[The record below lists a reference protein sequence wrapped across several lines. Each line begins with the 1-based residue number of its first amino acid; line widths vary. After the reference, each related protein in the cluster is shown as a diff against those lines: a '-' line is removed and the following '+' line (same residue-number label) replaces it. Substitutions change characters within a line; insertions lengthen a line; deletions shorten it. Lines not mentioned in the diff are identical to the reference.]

1 MTRRLLIVPAR
12 RGSKRIKNKNI
23 LNFYGKPIIEYGL
36 DVAYKS
42 KLFTTIHI
50 STNDPKINFKYNKNE
65 KNNFL
70 RPNNLSTDKIPLTKV
85 LKFVLNRY
93 EKLGDGYDEIWMMLP
108 CSPLLDKKVLHRAK
122 NLLTKKNC
130 DAFTTVG
137 KSRVPFYWYYR
148 LKNNKLIPFFK
159 NYINRPSQ
167 SLPNTYY
174 EIGILAGWKTKYFK
188 KCIKNKKEFSF
199 LPIILNFFQSFDIDT
214 YEDLNIVKTIF
225 KFKLNKYAKKIK

>member
-85 LKFVLNRY
+85 LKFVLNR
-93 EKLGDGYDEIWMMLP
+93 
-108 CSPLLDKKVLHRAK
+108 
-122 NLLTKKNC
+122 
-130 DAFTTVG
+130 
-137 KSRVPFYWYYR
+137 
-148 LKNNKLIPFFK
+148 
-159 NYINRPSQ
+159 
-167 SLPNTYY
+167 
-174 EIGILAGWKTKYFK
+174 
-188 KCIKNKKEFSF
+188 
-199 LPIILNFFQSFDIDT
+199 
-214 YEDLNIVKTIF
+214 
-225 KFKLNKYAKKIK
+225 